1 MFESPHEQTPLGKY
15 LEPAVSGSRIER
27 NRAAIHARLGS
38 RRGVQWVWVAA
49 MATCLAVAT
58 YGLFGP
64 TGQRAG
70 EEHSTARVD
79 WDPDVRSV
87 LETRQVPLAAALRDG
102 THVDLAPLTEL
113 EARRVE
119 AEAVELDL
127 RRGRA
132 SFDVSHNPKRK
143 FRVHAG
149 DVTVSVLGTRFSVT
163 RDGQRVDVAVERGK
177 VAVDDGVGV
186 VFLLPGERWS
196 GGMNRGAV
204 APSVS
209 LNNDVP
215 PSEAEAQSSGVP
227 RRTGEALPSADEAIT
242 EVLSNPDS
250 ASATAG
256 ASSPLEL
263 PETSRAKQLFDASRE
278 ARRSGD
284 SRRAAQLL
292 QELVATYPRDPRAG
306 LAAFELGRIR
316 ADVLGDNSGAAQALE
331 QALKL
336 SPRASYRQDALA
348 RLAQVYERSG
358 RTAACKA
365 VRQKYLAAYG
375 EGIHAQR
382 VLKLCP

>member
-1 MFESPHEQTPLGKY
+1 MFDSPHEHTPLGKY
-15 LEPAVSGSRIER
+15 LEPSVSGARIER

-38 RRGVQWVWVAA
+38 RRGVQWIWVAA
-49 MATCLAVAT
+49 MASCLAVTSWAV
-58 YGLFGP
+58 FGP
-64 TGQRAG
+64 TGQHPSG
-70 EEHSTARVD
+70 EHRTARVD
-79 WDPDVRSV
+79 WDPDVKSV
-87 LETRQVPLAAALRDG
+87 LESTQMPLAAALRDG
-102 THVDLAPLTEL
+102 THVDLEPLTDL
-113 EARRVE
+113 EARRVVG
-119 AEAVELDL
+119 EAVDLEL

-132 SFDVSHNPKRK
+132 SFDVSHNPKRQ

-196 GGMNRGAV
+196 GGLNRGPVVPGV
-204 APSVS
+204 APSSVAAPGGVAPS
-209 LNNDVP
+209 GAVP
-215 PSEAEAQSSGVP
+215 PQIDEPQ
-227 RRTGEALPSADEAIT
+227 PSVEEAIT
-242 EVLSNPDS
+242 DVPSSPDS
-250 ASATAG
+250 ASPTARS
-256 ASSPLEL
+256 SSPLEL
-263 PETSRAKQLFDASRE
+263 PETSHAKQLFDASRE

-292 QELVATYPRDPRAG
+292 QELVTAYPRDPRAG

-316 ADVLGDNSGAAQALE
+316 SDVLGDNSGAAQALE

-348 RLAQVYERSG
+348 RLAQVYERGG